1 MKSASFRIGTFGERI
16 YNAPID
22 VLEAVSSLAHIMYV
36 SFSYLSGTQ
45 KEETQKYFYEWSDV
59 TPGSFDEQL
68 ADTLEMLYEH
78 TDIRASMVRAY
89 SFMYTLTELWQ
100 RLSTL
105 EYIGQHKE
113 NIVVSERTT
122 GNNTTGQNKT
132 WSIMD

>member
-1 MKSASFRIGTFGERI
+1 A
-16 YNAPID
+16 
-22 VLEAVSSLAHIMYV
+22 
-36 SFSYLSGTQ
+36 
-45 KEETQKYFYEWSDV
+45 
-59 TPGSFDEQL
+59 
-68 ADTLEMLYEH
+68 
-78 TDIRASMVRAY
+78 
-89 SFMYTLTELWQ
+89 FMYTLTELCQ

>member
-1 MKSASFRIGTFGERI
+1 MIILPRTYATV
-16 YNAPID
+16 P
-22 VLEAVSSLAHIMYV
+22 
-36 SFSYLSGTQ
+36 
-45 KEETQKYFYEWSDV
+45 KYFYEWSDV

>member
-1 MKSASFRIGTFGERI
+1 MLYPK
-16 YNAPID
+16 
-22 VLEAVSSLAHIMYV
+22 
-36 SFSYLSGTQ
+36 GTQ